1 MEQKPRNDY
10 PTGQQIEESYKAFK
24 EDGEKGI
31 LAFLKE
37 QRRKRE
43 AEQSPQK

>member
-1 MEQKPRNDY
+1 MEQKPKDDY
-10 PTGQQIEESYKAFK
+10 PTDQQIEESYKAFK

-31 LAFLKE
+31 LAFLQE